1 MSTAIAGK
9 LTPEDLARYRALHVR
24 REGYSIRPDAYSV
37 QEIEQNEMAM
47 LRLKGEIV
55 DRYSLDDMRLWDL
68 SAYSGVIIYGQWD
81 EA

>member
-1 MSTAIAGK
+1 MTATVAAK
-9 LTPEDLARYRALHVR
+9 LSEEDLARYRALHVR
-24 REGYSIRPDAYSV
+24 QEGYNVRPDAYSV

-55 DRYSLDDMRLWDL
+55 DRYSLDDTRLWAL